1 MTNFINSILH
11 TFDISYELRGHAGV
25 ESQPLTILNSSR
37 ALKGCNA
44 EAVAAIRS
52 GEIASRAVRVGF
64 VSFAFQVPL
73 TNDSADRICSGDR
86 ELAALACALP

>member
-1 MTNFINSILH
+1 VVTNFINSILR

-64 VSFAFQVPL
+64 VSFRIPGA
-73 TNDSADRICSGDR
+73 AD
-86 ELAALACALP
+86 E